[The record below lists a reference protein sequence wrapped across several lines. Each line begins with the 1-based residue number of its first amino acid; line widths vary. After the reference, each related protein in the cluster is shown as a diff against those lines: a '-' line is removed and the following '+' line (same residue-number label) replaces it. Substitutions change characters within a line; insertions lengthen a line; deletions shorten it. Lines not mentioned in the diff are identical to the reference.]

1 MNRRVAIEQALRRL
15 APRIPRH
22 ELDAVL
28 DHALDSPGL
37 RAAAAENAAWLSLV
51 AYIRHVLTDYDELLA
66 GGYDIESARHF
77 VADDIDAVLAGW
89 GAGRRLAGDPE
100 S

>member
-1 MNRRVAIEQALRRL
+1 MDRRFALEEAVRRL

-22 ELDAVL
+22 ELAAVL

-66 GGYDIESARHF
+66 GGYDVESARHF
-77 VADDIDAVLAGW
+77 VADEIDAVLAGW
-89 GAGRRLAGDPE
+89 GARRRVAD
-100 S
+100 